1 MGDHFYTCEEV
12 ADILN
17 SKVSTVRAYCKA
29 GKIPSIKMGRGYR
42 ISQFDLE
49 KWMKSK
55 KGYDLV
61 DKNSHANEKYRILF
75 ESSSDAIL
83 MTDLTGYLDLV
94 NSQFC
99 NLLGYSKNQA
109 EGLHFSKLIHPD
121 DLPNTVESFMKT
133 MNGEEN
139 GVDLSAKLL
148 TKNKETL
155 FVGLTKSALYEKGKV
170 CGIQVIIRD
179 LTDSKKKEDRIKIFA
194 SMLNQTADA
203 FVGIDEK
210 RKIVYVN
217 PAMLEMFGYKHN
229 EMIGKDIGILHGT
242 SKVAEE
248 KAMIIRTV
256 EKDGV
261 WTGEIVNKRKNGR
274 KFRCWVTVNK
284 IENNFGNLVAYTAII
299 RNLEKRHSCCQ

>member
-1 MGDHFYTCEEV
+1 VDDHFYTCEEV

-17 SKVSTVRAYCKA
+17 SKVSTVRAYCKE

-42 ISQFDLE
+42 ISQYDLE

-55 KGYDLV
+55 KGYELA
-61 DKNSHANEKYRILF
+61 DKNNHDNEKYKILF
-75 ESSSDAIL
+75 ENSSDAI
-83 MTDLTGYLDLV
+83 MMADLTGYLVLV

-121 DLPNTVESFMKT
+121 DLPKTVESFMKT

-139 GVDLSAKLL
+139 GVDLEAKLL
-148 TKNKETL
+148 TKDKETV
-155 FVGLTKSALYEKGKV
+155 FGGLTKSALYEKGEA

-179 LTDSKKKEDRIKIFA
+179 LTESKKKEDRIKILA

-203 FVGIDEK
+203 FVGINEEM
-210 RKIVYVN
+210 KIVYIN

-248 KAMIIRTV
+248 KTMISKAV
-256 EKDGV
+256 EEDGI
-261 WTGEIVNKRKNGR
+261 WTGEIVNKGKDGR
-274 KFRCWVTVNK
+274 KFRCWISVNK
-284 IENNFGNLVAYTAII
+284 IVDNFGNLVAYTAII
-299 RNLEKRHSCCQ
+299 RNLDK